1 MFATMQIPDATINLG
16 SLALAKGDP
25 ASALKLYD
33 RASKHFHHR
42 NVQVRGLTGV
52 GR

>member
-1 MFATMQIPDATINLG
+1 MLMPLQIPDATINLG

-42 NVQVRGLTGV
+42 NVQVCERG
-52 GR
+52 